1 MPEAYRIGVLGAG
14 AFASRR
20 HLPALQ
26 SDPRARVVAACR
38 RDPEALATFAD
49 HFHIPDRYTNWEAM
63 LNDAALDGV
72 LIATP
77 HDQHY
82 AQAKAALEC
91 GLHVL
96 MEKPMALSGE
106 EAKELADLAHL
117 LGRSLVVAFNPPY
130 WRHTNALR
138 AGIAAGRVGDLESVD
153 IRISVSAAAVFG
165 KAPMPE
171 TMPGVV
177 RPTLFRAD
185 PAANGG
191 GNLMDGGG
199 HLFSE
204 LLWVT
209 GRAPLAVSAL
219 MDTTPDDM
227 RAVLLVRL
235 EGNLLATI
243 TAVADSA
250 YQTRRIRSTYD
261 GSQGTAI
268 ATGLPYQIVWRT
280 EQGDETLPESNL
292 PDIATPVS
300 DWLDGFDTGHGPLGS
315 PEHGV
320 QVTRLLAAAY
330 ESARLGRVINV

>member
-1 MPEAYRIGVLGAG
+1 MPETYNIAILGAG

-26 SDPRARVVAACR
+26 SDPRAKVVAACR
-38 RDPEALATFAD
+38 RDPDALATFAD
-49 HFHIPDRYTNWEAM
+49 HFQIPGRYADWEEM
-63 LNDAALDGV
+63 LDDANLDGI

-82 AQAKAALEC
+82 AQAKAALEK

-96 MEKPMALSGE
+96 MEKPMALHGD
-106 EAKELADLAHL
+106 EAQELADLARV
-117 LGRSLVVAFNPPY
+117 LGRSLTVAFNPPY
-130 WRHTNALR
+130 WRHTHALR
-138 AGIAAGRVGDLESVD
+138 AGIAAGRVGDLETVD

-219 MDTTPDDM
+219 MDATPDDM
-227 RAVLLVRL
+227 RAVICVRL

-250 YQTRRIRSTYD
+250 YSTRRIRSTYD

-268 ATGLPYQIVWRT
+268 ATGLPYQITWRT
-280 EQGDETLPESNL
+280 EQGEETIPENDL
-292 PDIATPVS
+292 PDVPTPVS
-300 DWLDGFDTGHGPLGS
+300 DWLDGFETGHGPLGS

-320 QVTRLLAAAY
+320 QVTKLLAAAY
-330 ESARLGRVINV
+330 EAARTGRVVGL